1 MLNGFKKVVAF
12 AVLGLFFA
20 VPVGYA
26 QDSNGISII
35 VNDSK
40 TNLKG
45 SIVSDRT
52 MVPLRGI
59 CEKLGSTV
67 LWDGENKKITVVRGE
82 KKLEMKLGEYKI
94 DVDGHEKRMDAVPDV
109 KDGTTFV
116 PVRFLSENL
125 GFEVEYNGTDKSVS
139 VDLATENPIV
149 IHNERE
155 EKAGNVEVDLQYP
168 QIEGLKNLEV
178 QKQINGILKN
188 HVEDFKLVTKDFENE
203 VKELRKEGFEHNY
216 GAVVNYEVM
225 YNKNGLLSVVF
236 TDYTYTGGAHG
247 MYGDISYTFDLTT
260 GETYHLE
267 DLFNVGFDYKNIIN
281 EIVKEQF
288 NSMDYILEEFKSI
301 SENQPYY
308 LSNNGIVVYFTLYE
322 YTPYAAGIPRF
333 TIPYEQIASS
343 IQLNNLKQDTTIDNE
358 ASNDCY
364 GLRNEAQQKKIMQN
378 LDTLINSNANEKQVI
393 TFVNNNI
400 AYVSKENAS
409 KMVFAIETTQ
419 KKNISNYIYGMTD
432 DIQGKIIEEFNWN
445 FNMDKI
451 DDVKNPNLKKYLK
464 NIKDSGYRLFESEG
478 MYCPIID
485 YARYCEYAEYVTDDI
500 REYIAIMAEES
511 THIAT
516 DDAAIVISWD
526 EVLKRACVQ
535 EEYIK
540 KYPQSLRLNEMKQLY
555 EEYVRYCLFGTNN
568 TPSFDYQTETIDEK
582 LLESYK
588 EIVQKDNDNNITQ
601 QIKDY
606 LKILENNKFK
616 RTNEVESYINEVYQ
630 ELTQ

>member
-12 AVLGLFFA
+12 AVLGLIIA
-20 VPVGYA
+20 APAGYA
-26 QDSNGISII
+26 QSSNGISII
-35 VNDSK
+35 VNGSQTD
-40 TNLKG
+40 LKG

-59 CEKLGSTV
+59 CENLGSTV
-67 LWDGENKKITVVRGE
+67 LWDGENKKITVLRAD
-82 KKLEMKLGEYKI
+82 KKLEMKLGEYTI
-94 DVDGHEKRMDAVPDV
+94 DVDGHEKHMDAVPDV

-125 GFEVEYNGTDKSVS
+125 GFEVAYNQTDQSVS
-139 VDLATENPIV
+139 VELAVENSII

-155 EKAGNVEVDLQYP
+155 EKTGDVEVDIQYP
-168 QIEGLKNLEV
+168 QIEGLKDVKV
-178 QKQINGILKN
+178 QESINGVLKN
-188 HVEDFKLVTKDFENE
+188 HVEDFKLATKDFEGE
-203 VKELRKEGFEHNY
+203 VKELRKIGFNQNY
-216 GAVVNYEVM
+216 GAVVNYEVK

-236 TDYTYTGGAHG
+236 TDYTYNGGAHG
-247 MYGDISYTFDLTT
+247 IYGDISYTFDLTT
-260 GETYHLE
+260 GETYNLE
-267 DLFNVGFDYKNIIN
+267 DLFNAGFDYKNVIN

-288 NSMDYILEEFKSI
+288 NAMDYTLEEFKSI

-308 LSNNGIVVYFTLYE
+308 LSNSGIVIYFSLYE

-343 IQLNNLKQDTTIDNE
+343 IQPNNLKQDTTSDNE

-364 GLRNEAQQKKIMQN
+364 VLRNEAQQKKIMQN

-409 KMVFAIETTQ
+409 KMVFAIQTTQ

-432 DIQGKIIEEFNWN
+432 DIQGKIIEEFNWD

-451 DDVKNPNLKKYLK
+451 DDIKNPDLKKYLK

-500 REYIAIMAEES
+500 REYIEIMAEES

-526 EVLKRACVQ
+526 ELLRRACVQ
-535 EEYIK
+535 EEYMK
-540 KYPQSLRLNEMKQLY
+540 KYPQSLRLNEVKQLY
-555 EEYVRYCLFGTNN
+555 EEYVRYSLFGTNN
-568 TPSFDYQTETIDEK
+568 TPAFDFQIETINQD
-582 LLESYK
+582 LLQSYK
-588 EIVQKDNDNNITQ
+588 KLIQEGNNDHITQ
-601 QIKDY
+601 QIETY
-606 LKILENNKFK
+606 LKILEKNKFK
-616 RTNEVESYINEVYQ
+616 RTDEIELYINDVYQ